1 MTQRSPTDALIAR
14 NGAWLVL
21 IASLAFATSAPL
33 SRLAS
38 PAHPLA
44 IAFGRVAIAAL
55 VLGLSWGRA
64 GLLEALSR
72 LRWAQRLRAF
82 VAGAL
87 LAAHFALFQWGL
99 QQTSLAAAVSL
110 VSLEPLSVVLSA
122 WLFFGVKPHRL
133 EKIGVLTA
141 TLGAVVVASGA
152 GEGDHRALGDVL
164 VLGAVVLFGL
174 YVASARGLRDAIEPA
189 HYAPIVYASAA
200 LTLAPSLLFLES
212 SAEARIWPLP
222 ANALWTILALGLV
235 PTVIGHTLVQAGART
250 LSPSLVALVCPGET
264 LGSIAI
270 GFLLWRKPPTL
281 IEAVGGLVIL
291 AGCLIAIHAQRIQR
305 PTAEL

>member
-1 MTQRSPTDALIAR
+1 M
-14 NGAWLVL
+14 L
-21 IASLAFATSAPL
+21 IASLAFSTSAPM

-38 PAHPLA
+38 PAHPIV
-44 IAFGRVAIAAL
+44 IAFGRVTIAAM
-55 VLGLSWGRA
+55 VLGLSWGRR
-64 GLLEALSR
+64 GLLGAVAR
-72 LRWAQRLRAF
+72 LTPLEKLRAF
-82 VAGAL
+82 AAGAL

-110 VSLEPLSVVLSA
+110 VSLEPLSVVLAA
-122 WLFFGVKPHRL
+122 WAFFGVKPHRL
-133 EKIGVLTA
+133 EKIGVVTA

-174 YVASARGLRDAIEPA
+174 YVASARGLKDAIQPA

-200 LTLAPSLLFLES
+200 LSLAPTLFFLQPQPD
-212 SAEARIWPLP
+212 AQIWPLP
-222 ANALWTILALGLV
+222 TSSLVTIVALGLV

-270 GFLLWRKPPTL
+270 GFVMWRKPPSL
-281 IEAVGGLVIL
+281 IEALGGLVIL
-291 AGCLIAIHAQRIQR
+291 AGCLVAIHAQRIQR
-305 PTAEL
+305 SAAEV